1 MLRWPAIAP
10 GCCDIK
16 RSAVPRD
23 GFVLARRRGE
33 RIVDK
38 HARSGLFVLV
48 FAGLLALAS
57 FRCIAQTSGESGGS
71 TLAVVRVWQD
81 TIELPTYEEGLPDE
95 NPPFDQFV
103 TNGRYNYPYTMR
115 ENLTNRVEPHR
126 WRTLNLENEYLKCV
140 ILPDLGGHL
149 YRCLDKRN
157 GADLFYANPSLKFAR
172 IAYRGVWAAYGI
184 EFNFPVSHNWMTAS
198 PVDFSTSTTADGSA
212 SVWVR
217 NIDRVYGMEW
227 CVELTLHPGQAV
239 LVQKTTLYNPGRAR
253 HRFYWWTNAG
263 VQVGDD
269 SRLYY
274 PQEFSVFH
282 GFTDVDTWPVDRR
295 GADLSVVGNHK
306 FGPVS
311 RFSFA
316 SNEPYMAVYHP
327 RTDAG
332 VVHYSTRTDLPSK
345 KVFSWGSDAEGLEW
359 RNALSDNHSAYVEI
373 QAGLFRDQETYGF
386 LDPQQAIHFTEY
398 WVPIREIGGVTRANQ
413 EAVLN
418 MTRAPS
424 KKPDAVSLDVAF
436 NVTRDYPRAKLELRD
451 GAELI
456 STENVALTPRSTFR
470 KQFSDLP
477 AGKSYTITLV
487 DESGKTIL
495 AHTEGKY
502 DFLPKSEVPRELPPA
517 YVYPPAEK
525 RTESDFLEFG
535 TEQERNGM
543 VLDALSTYREGLKYF
558 PVSVV
563 LHRAAGRLEV
573 ALKQYSEA
581 TGQLSPVLTRISND
595 KEASY
600 YLGIAYA
607 AMGELEKAR
616 RAFEVS
622 VQFGTFRAPSL
633 FELAALDARKGE
645 LKKAHEKLA
654 IAYTEFPDAT
664 QVSDMDVA
672 VLRQFGEAKE
682 ANGHLE
688 NRQLADPA
696 NSFLRYEATRFGH
709 PDPGLWEHLAADPE
723 RILTIAVQY
732 MHFGFYSDALEI
744 LSRQYPAGAGV
755 VSEPGMPRP
764 EKYALIAYYRG
775 YCREMLPQDASADFH
790 AASQMPTTYVFP
802 NRPESL
808 DVLKR
813 AISVNPKDANARALL
828 GSLYMSGGMQDAA
841 MAEWNAARELNPA
854 IPALLRNMGYTV
866 LYSKQTPERAIALF
880 TEGIS
885 ADAQNPENYLGLERA
900 LREAGRSPE
909 ERVAA
914 LQKFPGSNP
923 PAKLIF
929 QLALDLADAG
939 RYEDAQKELATRF
952 LSLEEGGAS
961 QIDVYL
967 EIKMKQAH
975 ALSGKHECD
984 EARTLIQHL
993 NDPVPQLS
1001 LTKDA
1006 LALALQ
1012 SPRRQKEIAAAQAS
1026 CPH

>member
-1 MLRWPAIAP
+1 MVSWLE
-10 GCCDIK
+10 G
-16 RSAVPRD
+16 
-23 GFVLARRRGE
+23 RRGE
-33 RIVDK
+33 RILDK
-38 HARSGLFVLV
+38 RLHKGLFVLAFV
-48 FAGLLALAS
+48 GSTTLAS
-57 FRCIAQTSGESGGS
+57 SRSTAQTSGESGGS
-71 TLAVVRVWQD
+71 THAAVRVWQD

-103 TNGRYNYPYTMR
+103 TNGRYNYPYTLR
-115 ENLTNRVEPHR
+115 ENLTDRVEPHR
-126 WRTLNLENEYLKCV
+126 WRALNLENEYLKCV

-198 PVDFSTSTTADGSA
+198 PVDFSTSTAADGSA

-217 NIDRVYGMEW
+217 NIDRVYGLEW
-227 CVELTLHPGQAV
+227 CVELTLHPGQSV

-263 VQVGDD
+263 VQVWDD

-282 GFTDVDTWPVDRR
+282 GFTDVDTWPVDRT
-295 GADLSVVGNHK
+295 GVDLSVVGNHK

-327 RTDAG
+327 KTDAG
-332 VVHYSTRTDLPSK
+332 VVHYSSRTDLPSK
-345 KVFSWGSDAEGLEW
+345 KVFSWGSDAKGLEW

-398 WVPIREIGGVTRANQ
+398 WLPIREIGGVTRANPD
-413 EAVLN
+413 AVLN
-418 MTRAPS
+418 LTRTPS
-424 KKPDAVSLDVAF
+424 KKPDAISLNIAF
-436 NVTRDYPRAKLELRD
+436 NVTRDYPRATLEVRD
-451 GAELI
+451 GAERI
-456 STENVALTPRSTFR
+456 ATENVSLTPRSTFR
-470 KQFSDLP
+470 KQFSELP
-477 AGKSYTITLV
+477 AAKTYTLTLA
-487 DESGKTIL
+487 DESGKAIL
-495 AHTEGKY
+495 THTEGKY
-502 DFLPKSEVPRELPPA
+502 DFVPKSEVPRELPAAYAYPA
-517 YVYPPAEK
+517 AEK
-525 RTESDFLEFG
+525 RTESDFLELG

-543 VLDALSTYREGLKYF
+543 VLDALPTYLEGLRYF
-558 PVSVV
+558 SASVV
-563 LHRAAGRLEV
+563 LHRAAGRLEA
-573 ALKQYSEA
+573 ALKQYPEA
-581 TGQLSPVLTRISND
+581 VEQLSPVLTRISND

-607 AMGELEKAR
+607 ALGELEKAR

-622 VQFGTFRAPSL
+622 EQFGTFRAPSL
-633 FELAALDARKGE
+633 LELAALDARLGD

-654 IAYTEFPDAT
+654 VAYTEFPDAA

-672 VLRQFGEAKE
+672 VLRLLGEGTAAKD
-682 ANGHLE
+682 HLE
-688 NRQLADPA
+688 MRKLADPA
-696 NSFLRYEATRFGH
+696 NSFLRYEATHFGH
-709 PDPGLWEHLAADPE
+709 QDAALWEHLAADPE

-744 LSRQYPAGAGV
+744 LSRKYPAGAGV

-775 YCREMLPQDASADFH
+775 YCREMLRQNGTADFH
-790 AASQMPTTYVFP
+790 AASQMPTAYVFP

-813 AISVNPKDANARALL
+813 ALTVNPKDANAHALL
-828 GSLYMSGGMQDAA
+828 GSLYMSGGMQDDA
-841 MAEWNAARELNPA
+841 MTEWNEARELNPA
-854 IPALLRNMGYTV
+854 IPALLRNMGYTM
-866 LYSKQTPERAIALF
+866 LYSKQSPERAIALF
-880 TEGIS
+880 TEGAS

-914 LQKFPGSNP
+914 LQKFPGLNP
-923 PAKLIF
+923 PATLIF
-929 QLALDLADAG
+929 QLARDLADAG

-952 LSLEEGGAS
+952 ISLEEGGAS
-961 QIDVYL
+961 QLDVYL
-967 EIKMKQAH
+967 EIKLKQAR
-975 ALSGKHECD
+975 ALAAKHRCD
-984 EARTLIQHL
+984 DARGMIQHL
-993 NDPVPQLS
+993 SDPVLQLS

-1012 SPRRQKEIAAAQAS
+1012 SPRLQKELAAAQAPCS
-1026 CPH
+1026 P